1 MNSILKNEAV
11 VRVQKALSEFS
22 NSLKIIILENTARTA
37 KDAANALNCEIGA
50 IVKSLLL
57 KADDKFVLCLIPGDK
72 KCSLNKLKKAIF
84 KKDVCMADADQVK
97 ENTGFSIGGVSPVG
111 HLKKIDVLVDKT
123 FDRFKYLFAAAGH
136 PNSIFKI
143 SQMDLLKITNGKIL
157 DISEWDNLT
166 L

>member
-1 MNSILKNEAV
+1 MNSILRNEAV
-11 VRVQKALSEFS
+11 VRVQKVLSEFS
-22 NSLKIIILENTARTA
+22 NNLKIIILENTAKTA

-111 HLKKIDVLVDKT
+111 HLKKIDVLVDKN
-123 FDRFKYLFAAAGH
+123 FDRFNDVFAAAGH

-143 SQMDLLKITNGKIL
+143 SNLDLLKITNGKTL
-157 DISEWDNLT
+157 DISEWDSPI
-166 L
+166 